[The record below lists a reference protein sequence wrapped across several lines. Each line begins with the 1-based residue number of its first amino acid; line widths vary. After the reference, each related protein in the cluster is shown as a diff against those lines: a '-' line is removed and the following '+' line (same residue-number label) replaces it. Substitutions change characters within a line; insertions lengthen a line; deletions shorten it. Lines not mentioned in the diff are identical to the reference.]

1 MSLVSFI
8 FFTSYPVPT
17 FFLSLLFFQGWLIC
31 SSPWPPAVG
40 ALDLGVFRR
49 PHDLHR
55 LGDEGSCL
63 GRVGRGLASTAASWV
78 GGAPA
83 GSRTGATGE
92 GDDLGTDFRKRS
104 RNSPALSARN
114 GDSKR
119 GRTEPTM
126 PRTSS
131 LPASPSGSFSCL
143 DSQPRA
149 DSSPIAAPD
158 LLWVRDCSSEP
169 IVYPDLSDGPFIVLM
184 ESTFPGRNL
193 GRYDPLTIALYY

>member
-1 MSLVSFI
+1 M
-8 FFTSYPVPT
+8 PT

-40 ALDLGVFRR
+40 ALDRGVFRR

-63 GRVGRGLASTAASWV
+63 ASTAASWV

-83 GSRTGATGE
+83 SSRTGAAGA
-92 GDDLGTDFRKRS
+92 GDDLGTDFRKRG

-119 GRTEPTM
+119 GRTEPSM

-184 ESTFPGRNL
+184 ESPFPVRNL
-193 GRYDPLTIALYY
+193 GRYDPLLCARGCQLSYYFSRS